1 MMRLLKPN
9 ATTNDSWSY
18 KYYNQMLV
26 VGTYANGEG
35 TLRAFIVDQSS
46 GRVLSETSY
55 SGFDRIYDVAVK
67 GL

>member
-1 MMRLLKPN
+1 MILGHIN
-9 ATTNDSWSY
+9 II
-18 KYYNQMLV
+18 MLV